1 MRQNLLH
8 RFSVA
13 ISLITFSMIPAFMN
27 SGIAFASSPATSS
40 SASVHQNTA
49 EYHTVSSGDTLWSI
63 SETYHIPVH
72 ILEKWN
78 SLTDQSI
85 LQLGQKLIVG
95 WSNSSTNS
103 YSIHQNNPIYI
114 KIAAGDTLSSLA
126 NTYHV
131 SLSQIE
137 KWNGLSDQSVLQIG
151 QKITIYPSSGL
162 HPVNKKDPSSEGF
175 GFELVAYS
183 KQFIGTPY
191 VWGGESPNGFDCSG
205 FVQYILQHF
214 GISVAH
220 SSYSQFL
227 LGTAVNSGNLQPGDL
242 VFFDT
247 DGAGA
252 SHSGIY
258 VGDGNFINAAGNGIQ
273 IDSMSSG
280 YWSDHYIGARRVQ

>member
-1 MRQNLLH
+1 MRQKLIH
-8 RFSVA
+8 SFSVA
-13 ISLITFSMIPAFMN
+13 VSLISCSMIPAFFN
-27 SGIAFASSPATSS
+27 SGIAFAAS
-40 SASVHQNTA
+40 SANSSLASIHQNAA

-95 WSNSSTNS
+95 WSNSSKSS
-103 YSIHQNNPIYI
+103 YSTHQDNPIDI
-114 KIAAGDTLSSLA
+114 KIVAGDTLSSLA

-151 QKITIYPSSGL
+151 QQITIYPSSGL
-162 HPVNKKDPSSEGF
+162 HPINKKDPASGGF
-175 GFELVAYS
+175 GYELVTYS

-191 VWGGESPNGFDCSG
+191 VWGGASPSGFDCSG

-214 GISVAH
+214 GISVSH

-227 LGTAVNSGNLQPGDL
+227 LGTAVSSENLQPGDL

-273 IDSMSSG
+273 IDSINSG
-280 YWSDHYIGARRVQ
+280 YWRDHYIGARRVQ